1 MTLTSFT
8 RKLNAIRAENGQ
20 KPLTRAGVQYR
31 IEQLIER
38 GTLIES
44 DVRTKREAGTYE
56 WNLPDSLLIIVANF
70 EPKLHRE
77 RQGIGRPKRKMNHRI
92 LEFICDEAGSAIMRE
107 PHQITAN
114 GQTYEFAT
122 DGIRLL
128 AFPVEQSDLPEIPA
142 TIPNVKSVKQRIAA
156 WLTAPATH
164 RTGAAAFANFLNLDE
179 YVVVD
184 KFADPR
190 YVKINGF
197 PFDANLMVRT
207 LVLLDLSHL
216 AGELPIRIETEHIYS
231 SDKGDGAA
239 LILHGGK
246 WTLAVMGLSVKR
258 TANDDF
264 DGEWELEAI

>member
-1 MTLTSFT
+1 
-8 RKLNAIRAENGQ
+8 
-20 KPLTRAGVQYR
+20 
-31 IEQLIER
+31 
-38 GTLIES
+38 
-44 DVRTKREAGTYE
+44 
-56 WNLPDSLLIIVANF
+56 
-70 EPKLHRE
+70 
-77 RQGIGRPKRKMNHRI
+77 MNHRTI

-142 TIPNVKSVKQRIAA
+142 TTPNVKWVKQRIAA

-164 RTGAAAFANFLNLDE
+164 TTSAAKFANFLNLAE
-179 YVVVD
+179 CA
-184 KFADPR
+184 KCPCCKGSGNSPR

-207 LVLLDLSHL
+207 LVLLDLSH
-216 AGELPIRIETEHIYS
+216 GELPIRLAIETEHIYS

-264 DGEWELEAI
+264 DGEWDLGAIQNAQGGASE